1 MNKTTSIILIIAAV
15 LVIGAIVVVVIV
27 GPQSIMG
34 GIMGSEPPPEDLDTA
49 ATRLSDQGIFNV
61 TYSSSITPIRIN
73 QIHSWTIHIE
83 TADGQPVDQA
93 EINIDGGMPQ
103 HGHGLPTQ
111 PEVTQ
116 NLGNGDFLIEGMK
129 FNMSGWWTVT
139 FHITA
144 AGQSDNVTFNL
155 VLD

>member
-15 LVIGAIVVVVIV
+15 LVIGAIVVLVII

-34 GIMGSEPPPEDLDTA
+34 GLMGTEAPPENLDTA
-49 ATRLSDQGIFNV
+49 TTRLSDQDIFEV
-61 TYSSSITPIRIN
+61 KYSSSLTPISIN
-73 QIHSWTIHIE
+73 QIHAWTIHIE
-83 TADGQPVDQA
+83 TADGQPADQV
-93 EINIDGGMPQ
+93 ELKIDGGMPQ

-116 NLGNGDFLIEGMK
+116 ELGNGDFLVEGMK
-129 FNMSGWWTVT
+129 FNMPGWWTVT
-139 FHITA
+139 FDITA
-144 AGQSDNVTFNL
+144 DGQSDSVTFNL